1 VTEKDVRYQ
10 VSSPGGR
17 LDVSLV
23 DHTSDLSRTQI
34 QRLIREGMVQIDGT
48 VVRKTSYP
56 LEGGEWVE
64 ITVPEPAVSDLIPEA
79 IPIDVIFENREVL
92 IVNKSAGMVV
102 HPSAGH
108 AHGTLVNA
116 ALAHAPDIEGVGG
129 EIRPGVVHRLDKDT
143 SGLIILAKNDSAHR
157 FIQRQF
163 KNRKVEKRYLALVH
177 GSPPTPEGR
186 IEAPIGRD
194 PRNRKR
200 MAVLSP
206 GRGRAAATL
215 YYTVEAFDEY
225 TLLEARPITGR
236 THQIRLHLDFIGCPV
251 VGDRQYGK
259 RSSPGLI
266 PRHFLHAYNLRF
278 ILPGETTPVEFEA
291 PLPEDLASFL
301 AGLR

>member
-1 VTEKDVRYQ
+1 MTEQRVRYQ
-10 VSSPGGR
+10 ASSPGGR

-23 DHTSDLSRTQI
+23 EYASDLSRTYI
-34 QRLIREGMVQIDGT
+34 QGLIRKGLVQINGT
-48 VVRKTSYP
+48 VVRKPSYQ

-64 ITVPEPAVSDLIPEA
+64 AYVPEPEPSDLIPES
-79 IPIDVIFENREVL
+79 IPLNVVFENHEIL
-92 IVNKSAGMVV
+92 IVNKPAGMVV

-108 AHGTLVNA
+108 VDGTLVNA

-163 KNRKVEKRYLALVH
+163 KNRKVEKTYLALVH
-177 GSPPTPEGR
+177 GKPPTPQGK

-200 MAVLSP
+200 MFVLSP
-206 GRGRAAATL
+206 GRGRTAATI
-215 YYTVEAFDEY
+215 YHTIQQYAEY
-225 TLLEARPITGR
+225 TLLEVRPITGR

-251 VGDRQYGK
+251 VGDKLYGK
-259 RSSPGLI
+259 RSSHRVI
-266 PRHFLHAYNLRF
+266 SRQFLHAHKLRF
-278 ILPGETTPVEFEA
+278 TLPGETEPTDFTA
-291 PLPEDLASFL
+291 PLAEDLERFL
-301 AGLR
+301 REIQ

>member
-1 VTEKDVRYQ
+1 MTEKHVRYQ

-17 LDVSLV
+17 LDLSLV

-34 QRLIREGMVQIDGT
+34 QRLIRKGLVRINGG
-48 VVRKTSYP
+48 VVRKPSYQ

-64 ITVPEPAVSDLIPEA
+64 VTVPKPEVSDLIPEA
-79 IPIDVIFENREVL
+79 IPLDIIFENNDVL
-92 IVNKSAGMVV
+92 IVNKPAGMVV

-108 AHGTLVNA
+108 ADGTLVNA

-157 FIQRQF
+157 FIQHQF
-163 KNRKVEKRYLALVH
+163 KSRKVEKIYLALVH

-206 GRGRAAATL
+206 GRGRAATTI
-215 YYTVEAFDEY
+215 YHTVEVFNGY
-225 TLLEARPITGR
+225 TLLEAQLITGR

-259 RSSPGLI
+259 RSSRRLI
-266 PRHFLHAYNLRF
+266 PRQFLHAHKLRF
-278 ILPGETTPVEFEA
+278 ILPGQDVPMDFMA
-291 PLPEDLASFL
+291 PLPEELVHFL
-301 AGLR
+301 EGLK

>member
-1 VTEKDVRYQ
+1 VTEKHIRYR
-10 VSSPGGR
+10 VLSPGGR

-34 QRLIREGMVQIDGT
+34 QRYIRKGLVQINGSA
-48 VVRKTSYP
+48 VRKPSYQ

-64 ITVPEPAVSDLIPEA
+64 ATVPQPEVSDLVPEA
-79 IPIDVIFENREVL
+79 IPLDVIFENNDVL
-92 IVNKSAGMVV
+92 IVNKPAGMVV

-108 AHGTLVNA
+108 AGGTLVNA

-143 SGLIILAKNDSAHR
+143 SGLIILAKNDSTHR

-163 KNRKVEKRYLALVH
+163 KNRTVEKTYLALVH
-177 GSPPTPEGR
+177 GRPPTPEGR

-206 GRGRAAATL
+206 GRGRAATTVYHTL
-215 YYTVEAFDEY
+215 EVYDEY
-225 TLLEARPITGR
+225 TLLEAQLITGR

-259 RSSPGLI
+259 RGSRRLLS
-266 PRHFLHAYNLRF
+266 RQFLHAHKLRF
-278 ILPGETTPVEFEA
+278 ILPGQDLTMEYTA
-291 PLPEDLASFL
+291 PLAEELVRFL
-301 AGLR
+301 EGLK